1 VSRTPPLFRPEHQR
15 PALAYD
21 LTLRDYFAIR
31 SFQTRLAK
39 HQDWTLTELTDQ
51 AYIDADAML
60 DARKT
65 A

>member
-1 VSRTPPLFRPEHQR
+1 M
-15 PALAYD
+15 
-21 LTLRDYFAIR
+21 TLRDYFAIR
-31 SFQTRLAK
+31 AFQTRLAK
-39 HQDWTLTELTDQ
+39 HNDWTLTELTDQ